1 MGGKGNNR
9 SAKSGT
15 GVGIVTPDM
24 LPPLDAPGGK
34 VKQHC
39 YVLGLGRYDSNGQKA
54 TFDINQKAVK
64 KSFEDVQGNIE
75 SGLTNALRSF
85 YQSDKNYYYR
95 NGVRYT
101 LKERNFKLEFKIK
114 ADVLALNKT
123 EFTYVYKFDLNFS
136 DDVIQIRLNDKIE
149 NLSSSLKRFRKDL
162 VDTFNKYIKSSKE
175 VSNKRT
181 ENELDLSSVESIIT
195 QCNFAELQK
204 FAPVVSAL
212 NGKFQLSQ
220 VDERLVRV
228 NNLGNRCINVGEED
242 PKKPKKQSGK
252 FNESVF
258 NMHCDGMSD
267 YDIASDFG
275 IMNLIYL
282 SNHAKGGKNARS
294 IGAVARSFAR
304 DGFFSFFPIANW
316 VNDAMAAVGP
326 GGYPKTQGFF
336 ESLVTLGKAKSSK
349 KAKIA
354 DQLTSRPF
362 AVADLWLT
370 ATATAAAYNAGGLS
384 EFLLAGQAFFDS
396 PSLAIFRTALG
407 GALLLP
413 NRVGLFNAIVQ
424 GLSTTA
430 QSLSI
435 RMNRLSLPESILKVL
450 DDCQAGTIRK
460 RLDVPKHD
468 QLMDFCK
475 DWQTDKGQKIN
486 VGVSE
491 TNYSV
496 ITSPFNS
503 RYGEYEGPHHNGK
516 KKKKGR

>member
-15 GVGIVTPDM
+15 SVGIVTPDM

-75 SGLTNALRSF
+75 SELKHALGSF
-85 YQSDKNYYYR
+85 YNSDKNYYYR
-95 NGVRYT
+95 NGTRYT
-101 LKERNFKLEFKIK
+101 LKDTNFKLEFKIK

-136 DDVIQIRLNDKIE
+136 DNVIQIRFNDKIE

-228 NNLGNRCINVGEED
+228 NNLGNRCINVGEEN
-242 PKKPKKQSGK
+242 PKKTKNQSGK
-252 FNESVF
+252 FNEAVF
-258 NMHCDGMSD
+258 NMYCDGMSD
-267 YDIASDFG
+267 YDIALDFG
-275 IMNLIYL
+275 VMNLLTL
-282 SNHAKGGKNARS
+282 SNHAKGRNARALADVGGS
-294 IGAVARSFAR
+294 IIRDLWYSFVPGAC
-304 DGFFSFFPIANW
+304 W
-316 VNDAMAAVGP
+316 WNDLKTIGP
-326 GGYPKTQGFF
+326 GGCVKTQGLT
-336 ESLVTLGKAKSSK
+336 EAVSTLLSAKSPK
-349 KAKIA
+349 LAKHIDKWSSRISA
-354 DQLTSRPF
+354 AIDLYLTGKSGVL
-362 AVADLWLT
+362 AGM
-370 ATATAAAYNAGGLS
+370 AAYAMGGDGVI
-384 EFLLAGQAFFDS
+384 AQV
-396 PSLAIFRTALG
+396 
-407 GALLLP
+407 GA
-413 NRVGLFNAIVQ
+413 VTGAVIGAIVAPNNVGKFNWAVQ
-424 GLSTTA
+424 FLATVN
-430 QSLSI
+430 QSASI
-435 RMNRLSLPESILKVL
+435 FSNRLSMP
-450 DDCQAGTIRK
+450 QAMLNVIDNCYKRDWIARQTI
-460 RLDVPKHD
+460 DVPSHD
-468 QLMDFCK
+468 QLMDFCE
-475 DWQTDKGQKIN
+475 DWRTDKNQKIN

-516 KKKKGR
+516 KEKKGR